1 MALKE
6 SGSSN
11 GKYVR
16 RGRRGSSVSDEG
28 GVVDAV
34 GAIARADPDFE
45 PPNNLD
51 AEQGILA
58 SIMLDG
64 TKEVIDSCLSA
75 KVSPDYFYKPQH
87 QKMFAAMVELN
98 KAGTP
103 IDDIVL
109 AEYLSSKNQLDS
121 VGGIDAIN
129 EIAGRI
135 ETYAHYR
142 QWLDIV
148 REKYFLRAI
157 IRACSQTI
165 YDAQHNHGSIDMFIE
180 GVEEKILGISQDRVG
195 DSIKKASEQ
204 VDLAVQQIKRL
215 ITSKGE
221 LVGVPPGFRDL
232 DIMMRG
238 LHANEMIVIAGR
250 PGTGKTSIALNIA
263 ENALFG
269 KNRVPVLVFSL
280 EMLAEQL
287 YMRMIASRAR
297 IDQHKLAQG
306 FIEREKLQDI
316 SSVAK
321 ELSEAPMWIDDTAG
335 ISILEMRA
343 KARRLNQQLGGKLG
357 LVIVDYLQLLRGS
370 DPSLPR
376 EQEVAEI
383 SRGMKAMSKELR
395 APVVVL
401 AQLNR
406 DSEKETRYPRPSDLR
421 ESGSIEQDADAILLL
436 SRQRKSDTD
445 NSDISNSQWLIR
457 AELAKQRNG
466 PTGVVT
472 LLFNRNYTRYE
483 NYSPRE
489 DVNI

>member
-1 MALKE
+1 MPLKE
-6 SGSSN
+6 SDSSG
-11 GKYVR
+11 GKYQR
-16 RGRRGSSVSDEG
+16 RAKRSGTSASAGDSES
-28 GVVDAV
+28 AL

-64 TKEVIDSCLSA
+64 TNEVIDSCLAA
-75 KVSPDYFYKPQH
+75 KVSPDYFFKPQH

-98 KAGTP
+98 KLGKP
-103 IDDIVL
+103 VDDIVL
-109 AEYLSSKNQLDS
+109 AEYLSSKNQLES

-195 DSIKKASEQ
+195 DSIKKADEQ
-204 VDLAVQQIKRL
+204 VNLAVQQIQRL

-221 LVGVPPGFRDL
+221 LVGVPTGFKDL
-232 DIMMRG
+232 DTMMRG

-250 PGTGKTSIALNIA
+250 PGTGKTSIALNI
-263 ENALFG
+263 
-269 KNRVPVLVFSL
+269 
-280 EMLAEQL
+280 
-287 YMRMIASRAR
+287 
-297 IDQHKLAQG
+297 
-306 FIEREKLQDI
+306 
-316 SSVAK
+316 AK

-357 LVIVDYLQLLRGS
+357 LVVVDYLQLLRGS

-445 NSDISNSQWLIR
+445 DSNISNSQWLIR

>member
-1 MALKE
+1 
-6 SGSSN
+6 
-11 GKYVR
+11 
-16 RGRRGSSVSDEG
+16 
-28 GVVDAV
+28 
-34 GAIARADPDFE
+34 
-45 PPNNLD
+45 
-51 AEQGILA
+51 
-58 SIMLDG
+58 
-64 TKEVIDSCLSA
+64 
-75 KVSPDYFYKPQH
+75 
-87 QKMFAAMVELN
+87 
-98 KAGTP
+98 
-103 IDDIVL
+103 
-109 AEYLSSKNQLDS
+109 
-121 VGGIDAIN
+121 
-129 EIAGRI
+129 
-135 ETYAHYR
+135 
-142 QWLDIV
+142 
-148 REKYFLRAI
+148 
-157 IRACSQTI
+157 
-165 YDAQHNHGSIDMFIE
+165 
-180 GVEEKILGISQDRVG
+180 
-195 DSIKKASEQ
+195 
-204 VDLAVQQIKRL
+204 
-215 ITSKGE
+215 
-221 LVGVPPGFRDL
+221 
-232 DIMMRG
+232 MMRG

-263 ENALFG
+263 ESALFG

-357 LVIVDYLQLLRGS
+357 LVVVDYLQLLRGS

-445 NSDISNSQWLIR
+445 DSNISNSQWLIR

>member
-221 LVGVPPGFRDL
+221 LVGVPTGFRDL

-383 SRGMKAMSKELR
+383 SRGMKAMSKE
-395 APVVVL
+395 
-401 AQLNR
+401 
-406 DSEKETRYPRPSDLR
+406 
-421 ESGSIEQDADAILLL
+421 
-436 SRQRKSDTD
+436 
-445 NSDISNSQWLIR
+445 
-457 AELAKQRNG
+457 
-466 PTGVVT
+466 
-472 LLFNRNYTRYE
+472 
-483 NYSPRE
+483 
-489 DVNI
+489 

>member
-221 LVGVPPGFRDL
+221 LVGVPTGFRDL

-421 ESGSIEQDADAILLL
+421 ESGAIEQDADAILLL
-436 SRQRKSDTD
+436 SPKRKADTD
-445 NSDISNSQWLIR
+445 GETISSSQWLIR
-457 AELAKQRNG
+457 VELAKNRNG
-466 PTGVVT
+466 PTGIAT
-472 LLFNRNYTRYE
+472 LLFNRSYTRYE
-483 NYSPRE
+483 NYTQRE
-489 DVNI
+489 DANI